1 MYYILAQTE
10 GKIYQF
16 LVNAPMR
23 SDHNTVI
30 DEFQICVDKAR
41 LQRYN
46 ERIRN
51 DKSVY
56 YK

>member
-1 MYYILAQTE
+1 MTLDFLTPTAYKTTADTLSQKTG
-10 GKIYQF
+10 GKSAY
-16 LVNAPMR
+16 
-23 SDHNTVI
+23 
-30 DEFQICVDKAR
+30 QICVDKAR

-51 DKSVY
+51 DKPLY